1 MKAGKPTELPSSP
14 LDTLSPGPAFDK
26 AAAWNNLQHRLEKKK
41 TGVLFPWKWA
51 AAAALLISATL
62 LLWPSAKKEN
72 SMVKTNEGK
81 NNPAPGI
88 QLTGKEEKT
97 IVNQKEM
104 AVPDLPASQISTAY
118 FNSEQV
124 KQTSV
129 SPVIEKIATSD
140 SFSLINPVSQPGL
153 TLSAE
158 PAAVKKKLRVV
169 YNNELAVTDP
179 EEVVAA
185 ATAEET
191 ENPIPFFRKAKLNR
205 TLKADNILPDEIIP
219 RRKKGLL
226 FFSPSIK
233 PKD

>member
-26 AAAWNNLQHRLEKKK
+26 AAAWNNLQLRLEKKK

-62 LLWPSAKKEN
+62 LFWPSAKKET
-72 SMVKTNEGK
+72 SMVKTNDGNK
-81 NNPAPGI
+81 NPAPGI
-88 QLTGKEEKT
+88 QLTGKEEKS

-104 AVPDLPASQISTAY
+104 AVPNSPANP
-118 FNSEQV
+118 NSNADFSSVQV
-124 KQTSV
+124 KMASV
-129 SPVIEKIATSD
+129 SPVIEKIDTSD
-140 SFSLINPVSQPGL
+140 SFSLMNPVSQPEL

-185 ATAEET
+185 AEET
-191 ENPIPFFRKAKLNR
+191 ENPIPLFRKARMNH
-205 TLKADNILPDEIIP
+205 TLKAENIQPEDLTP
-219 RRKKGLL
+219 RRKKGIL

>member
-26 AAAWNNLQHRLEKKK
+26 AAAWNNLQQRLEKKK
-41 TGVLFPWKWA
+41 TGVLFPWKWT
-51 AAAALLISATL
+51 AAAALLICGTII
-62 LLWPSAKKEN
+62 LWPSAKKET
-72 SMVKTNEGK
+72 SMVKTNDGNK
-81 NNPAPGI
+81 NPAPGI
-88 QLTGKEEKT
+88 QHTGKEEKS

-104 AVPDLPASQISTAY
+104 AVPDLPANPTSIEY
-118 FNSEQV
+118 FNSVQV

-129 SPVIEKIATSD
+129 SPVVEKIATSD
-140 SFSLINPVSQPGL
+140 SFSLINPVRQPEL
-153 TLSAE
+153 TLSPE
-158 PAAVKKKLRVV
+158 PAAVNKKLRVV

-179 EEVVAA
+179 EEAVAA
-185 ATAEET
+185 AEET
-191 ENPIPFFRKAKLNR
+191 ENPIPLFRKAKLNR
-205 TLKADNILPDEIIP
+205 TLKAENLLPDEIIP

>member
-26 AAAWNNLQHRLEKKK
+26 AAAWNNLQQRLEKKK
-41 TGVLFPWKWA
+41 TRILFPWKWA
-51 AAAALLISATL
+51 AAAALLICGTVI
-62 LLWPSAKKEN
+62 LWPSAKKET
-72 SMVKTNEGK
+72 SMVKTNDGNK
-81 NNPAPGI
+81 NPAPGI

-97 IVNQKEM
+97 IVNQQEM
-104 AVPDLPASQISTAY
+104 AVPDLPANPTNTAY
-118 FNSEQV
+118 FNSVHV

-140 SFSLINPVSQPGL
+140 SFSLINPVSQPEL
-153 TLSAE
+153 TQSAE

-169 YNNELAVTDP
+169 YNNDLAVTDP

-185 ATAEET
+185 AEET
-191 ENPIPFFRKAKLNR
+191 ENPIPLFRKAKLNHI
-205 TLKADNILPDEIIP
+205 LKAENIQPEDLTP

>member
-14 LDTLSPGPAFDK
+14 LDKLTPGPAFDK
-26 AAAWNNLQHRLEKKK
+26 AAAWNNLQQRLEKKK
-41 TGVLFPWKWA
+41 TRIILPWKWA

-62 LLWPSAKKEN
+62 LLWPSAEKEYTI
-72 SMVKTNEGK
+72 VKTNNGK
-81 NNPAPGI
+81 KNPAPGI
-88 QLTGKEEKT
+88 QLTGKGEKT
-97 IVNQKEM
+97 IVTQKEM
-104 AVPDLPASQISTAY
+104 AVPNKPANSTRTAD
-118 FNSEQV
+118 FNSIQV
-124 KQTSV
+124 MQASV
-129 SPVIEKIATSD
+129 IPVIEKIATSD
-140 SFSLINPVSQPGL
+140 SSSLINPVSQPGL

-179 EEVVAA
+179 EEAVAA
-185 ATAEET
+185 ATAEES

-205 TLKADNILPDEIIP
+205 TLKADNILPDEITP
-219 RRKKGLL
+219 RRKKGIL

>member
-14 LDTLSPGPAFDK
+14 LDRLTPGPAFDK
-26 AAAWNNLQHRLEKKK
+26 AAAWNSLQQRLEKKK
-41 TGVLFPWKWA
+41 TRILFPWKWA

-62 LLWPSAKKEN
+62 LFWPSAEKEN
-72 SMVKTNEGK
+72 AIVKTNAGK
-81 NNPAPGI
+81 KNPAPGI
-88 QLTGKEEKT
+88 QLTGKEEKS

-104 AVPDLPASQISTAY
+104 AVPNSPANPNSTSDFSAV
-118 FNSEQV
+118 QV
-124 KQTSV
+124 KMASV
-129 SPVIEKIATSD
+129 IPVKEKIATSD

-153 TLSAE
+153 TLSPE
-158 PAAVKKKLRVV
+158 PAVVKKKLRVV

-179 EEVVAA
+179 EEAVAA

-191 ENPIPFFRKAKLNR
+191 ENPIPLFRKAKLNR
-205 TLKADNILPDEIIP
+205 TLKAENLLPDEKIP

>member
-62 LLWPSAKKEN
+62 LFWPSAEKEN
-72 SMVKTNEGK
+72 AIVKTNAGK
-81 NNPAPGI
+81 KNPAPGI

-97 IVNQKEM
+97 IANQKEM
-104 AVPDLPASQISTAY
+104 AAPNTPANSTSTAD
-118 FNSEQV
+118 FNFVQV

-129 SPVIEKIATSD
+129 SPVNEKIATSD
-140 SFSLINPVSQPGL
+140 SFSLINPVSQPEL
-153 TLSAE
+153 TLSPE
-158 PAAVKKKLRVV
+158 PAPVKKKLRVV

-185 ATAEET
+185 AEET
-191 ENPIPFFRKAKLNR
+191 ENPIPLFRKAKLNQ
-205 TLKADNILPDEIIP
+205 TLKAENIQPEDLTP